1 MIRHFTLLL
10 LFIFLNC
17 IHAQANTTSY
27 TYDDLGRIKKST
39 STADGYQLS
48 YAFTYDAVGNMM
60 SVDVASIIKRAE
72 TLQSR
77 TTEIYVATFGRAP
90 DRAGLQYWV
99 GQVEKG
105 LLTVDQVAQSF
116 FDQPETQT
124 KYPQGTSN
132 ADFITSIYQNVLN
145 RDPDQAGLDYWV
157 AELDRGA
164 FTRSQAI
171 IAIINGAKA
180 ATGSPTDAAILA
192 NKEEVGEYFAASSL
206 GELSDISTLRMYAQ
220 MVMGSVDSSTESVSL
235 AKTYIDI
242 LGPGN
247 YWESQMAYS
256 SSAPIYSLSDL
267 DGSWFLHGLYAGDTA
282 NSFGW
287 QSLTLVVGNG
297 NWQSLDQV
305 NWEGSKADDS
315 GTMSI
320 STDGVTVNEAY
331 NGIMNDDR
339 NIIVATGT
347 SYEGTPGLSV
357 SIKSTEAFSPSDIA
371 GTWQAH
377 ILHVG
382 EGSNGNGWTYAT
394 WTIDSNG
401 NTKSSNLVS
410 SLAGIGN
417 FTNGALTI
425 NVQGIVTADNI
436 HGAIS
441 PDKNF
446 IVLTHSDSDGTSA
459 YYDMIILTRTGAAF
473 TQDDLTGDWVMH
485 ALMAKHGKN
494 RWAYGNAA
502 FDSQGNLSYN
512 EVTTSNASTL
522 TDVGQAVVA
531 STGVVTFSGIQNVH
545 GALTSDK
552 KILVLVGN
560 TNQGSERTML
570 IYIKR

>member
-1 MIRHFTLLL
+1 MDIKSIFYTI
-10 LFIFLNC
+10 LFLSITICTN
-17 IHAQANTTSY
+17 ASTTTY
-27 TYDDLGRIKKST
+27 TYDVLGRITKSA

-48 YAFTYDAVGNMM
+48 YAFTYDAVGNMTG
-60 SVDVASIIKRAE
+60 VDVASIIKRAE

-77 TTEIYVATFGRAP
+77 ITEIYVATFGRAP

-180 ATGSPTDAAILA
+180 VTGSPTDAAILA

-206 GELSDISTLRMYAQ
+206 GEMSDISTLRIYAQ

-242 LGPGN
+242 LGGGD
-247 YWESQMAYS
+247 YWESQMTYT
-256 SSAPIYSLSDL
+256 SAPIYSLSDL

-287 QSLTLVVGNG
+287 QSLTLVISNG

-305 NWEGSKADDS
+305 NWEGTKADDS
-315 GTMSI
+315 GSMAI
-320 STDGVTVNEAY
+320 STDGVTVNGDY
-331 NGIMNDDR
+331 NGIMNNDR

-357 SIKSTEAFSPSDIA
+357 SIKSTETFSPSDIA

-382 EGSNGNGWTYAT
+382 EGSNGNRWTHAT

-401 NTKSSNLVS
+401 NTNSSNLVS
-410 SLAGIGN
+410 SLAGMGN

-425 NVQGIVTADNI
+425 DTQGVVTADNL
-436 HGAIS
+436 HGAMS

-446 IVLTHSDSDGTSA
+446 MVLTHNDSDATSA
-459 YYDMIILTRTGAAF
+459 YYDMIVLTRTGETF

-494 RWAYGNAA
+494 RWAYGNAV
-502 FDSQGNLSYN
+502 FDSQGNLSYS
-512 EVTTSNASTL
+512 ELVTSNNSAL
-522 TDVGQAVVA
+522 TDTGKAVVSSA
-531 STGVVTFSGIQNVH
+531 GIVTFSGVNNAH
-545 GALTSDK
+545 GALSPDK
-552 KILVLVGN
+552 KIMVVIGN
-560 TNQGSERTML
+560 TNQSTERTMF
-570 IYIKR
+570 IYVKK